1 MKHHRQWISLIGF
14 CLATVVA
21 IAIGL
26 AIVIAGASVALASH
40 QNDQNEQSQSDSP
53 QTAAATTVTPTP
65 AQSGT
70 LFTGMITDSHC
81 GARHMRN
88 SHMNSTECVRAC
100 YRKGASYVL
109 IDGEKRY
116 VLIGGDGQVS
126 KLAGERANVTGT
138 RQGDSILV
146 DSAAS
151 IF

>member
-40 QNDQNEQSQSDSP
+40 QNEQSEDP
-53 QTAAATTVTPTP
+53 QTAAATTVTPAP
-65 AQSGT
+65 AQTGT

-88 SHMNSTECVRAC
+88 SHMNSIECARAC

-116 VLIGGDGQVS
+116 VLIGGDGQLS
-126 KLAGERANVTGT
+126 KLAGERANITGT

-146 DSAAS
+146 DSATA

>member
-40 QNDQNEQSQSDSP
+40 QDDQSEGP

-88 SHMNSTECVRAC
+88 SHMNSTECARAC

-126 KLAGERANVTGT
+126 KLAGERANITGT

-146 DSAAS
+146 DSAAA

>member
-40 QNDQNEQSQSDSP
+40 QNEQSEGP

-126 KLAGERANVTGT
+126 KLAGERANITGT

-146 DSAAS
+146 DSAAA